1 MDKDRYVEKV
11 LNQSI
16 PQLIP
21 YKLVD
26 EYGDFINDEM
36 RNVVRAN
43 CLRRYLEG
51 AIDLLI
57 KDKVLAAGLPEE
69 KWSSYNLNNRIQ
81 AIGKYYSKRIEQE
94 FCRLRI
100 IGNGGSH
107 YNPEEMVS
115 TEDINEGI
123 EIATKIVEE
132 VVIEY
137 FYNHP
142 VGTELPVLTMLSSL
156 PPCKRIYILER
167 VSQKDQG
174 NIMLIDK
181 LAMAYLKNGE
191 KENAIQYLK
200 REKDNENLDEVIYE
214 QLVDKIELLDRS
226 MDKFDIAKNIGD
238 VARIF

>member
-1 MDKDRYVEKV
+1 MDKDKYVEKV

-16 PQLIP
+16 PPLIP

-69 KWSSYNLNNRIQ
+69 KWNNYNLNNRIQ
-81 AIGKYYSKRIEQE
+81 AIGKYYSKRIEEE

-107 YNPEEMVS
+107 YNPE
-115 TEDINEGI
+115 
-123 EIATKIVEE
+123 K
-132 VVIEY
+132 
-137 FYNHP
+137 
-142 VGTELPVLTMLSSL
+142 
-156 PPCKRIYILER
+156 
-167 VSQKDQG
+167 
-174 NIMLIDK
+174 
-181 LAMAYLKNGE
+181 
-191 KENAIQYLK
+191 
-200 REKDNENLDEVIYE
+200 
-214 QLVDKIELLDRS
+214 
-226 MDKFDIAKNIGD
+226 
-238 VARIF
+238 